1 MHPLNYDVGNP
12 ASRIIF
18 VGLTKECPLLWVI
31 EQHRIRTRHHGVSVQ
46 PAATAHLDLHQAN
59 PKHCAYDGTFPNLP
73 RNLTMYK
80 RILVTTDGSD
90 LSSKAVDAAL
100 GLAQANGAEVFALK
114 VVPVYPQS
122 YFEGAIALETS
133 EVQRVEQQWSDAAQS
148 VVQAVVQAGANK
160 GVRVHALIR
169 KNEVVADTIL
179 ATAKE
184 QQCDLIV
191 MASHGRRGLQKLLL
205 GSETQHVLTHATL
218 PVLVVK

>member
-1 MHPLNYDVGNP
+1 
-12 ASRIIF
+12 
-18 VGLTKECPLLWVI
+18 
-31 EQHRIRTRHHGVSVQ
+31 
-46 PAATAHLDLHQAN
+46 
-59 PKHCAYDGTFPNLP
+59 
-73 RNLTMYK
+73 MYK